1 MYVNTFIEKGG
12 KSLKCPECGTENSKE
27 AKFCEECGK
36 KLPEYAETLRKS
48 IEEPKRDINTPK
60 QNRFSG
66 KSSEPSKLGGMNKR
80 MIIAIAG
87 IIVIVGVIG
96 AYVIATSSATVSPQN
111 GTVCIFNTV
120 SGNVNVVVDGKTT
133 TYNFNDVF
141 LEYGSGFV
149 VSKDGYIVTAAH
161 VISDPKALD
170 EDGKIVRMDDDKVKF
185 YLCRAAAVKWL
196 ESKSPGITKSMSVA
210 DINTLTTQAMADGEL
225 NPSGTEQNIYIMGP
239 SLPDSNKNPP
249 VARIVDMGDSSTEID
264 VALLKIDNLN
274 QSLPTLKISS
284 DPVKV
289 GDSIFAYGYPTE
301 QFDFYS
307 SLSDKGS
314 NSNLWK
320 DILTASLTK
329 GIVSAQRP
337 SPKGMQYYQTDAA
350 VDHGNSGGPVL
361 NDKNQVIGILVMGF
375 DSKQGFNF
383 FIPSNYITDMCKKN
397 GVNLG
402 GGFF

>member
-1 MYVNTFIEKGG
+1 M
-12 KSLKCPECGTENSKE
+12 KCPECGTENSKE

-36 KLPEYAETLRKS
+36 KLPEFAETPKKS
-48 IEEPKRDINTPK
+48 IEEPKKSINAQEQSKFT
-60 QNRFSG
+60 R
-66 KSSEPSKLGGMNKR
+66 KSFKPSKLGGMNKR
-80 MIIAIAG
+80 IIIAIVG
-87 IIVIVGVIG
+87 IVVIVGVIG
-96 AYVIATSSATVSPQN
+96 IYAISAYPATSPQN
-111 GTVCIFNTV
+111 GTVCILNTV
-120 SGNVNVVVDGKTT
+120 SGSVNVVVDGKTT
-133 TYNFNDVF
+133 TYNFNDVA
-141 LEYGSGFV
+141 LGYGSGFI

-210 DINTLTTQAMADGEL
+210 DINTVTTQAMADGEL
-225 NPSGTEQNIYIMGP
+225 NPSDTEQNIYVMGP
-239 SLPDSNKNPP
+239 ALPDSNKNPP

-264 VALLKIDNLN
+264 AALLKIDNLN

-284 DPVKV
+284 DSIKV
-289 GDSIFAYGYPTE
+289 GDNIFAYGYPTE

-314 NSNLWK
+314 NDNLWK
-320 DILTASLTK
+320 DIFTASLTK
-329 GIVSAQRP
+329 GVVSAQRP

-383 FIPSNYITDMCKKN
+383 FIPSSYVIDMCKKN

-402 GGFF
+402 GGLF